1 MYNDKWVAR
10 DSKLSINDG
19 GYVPIIWN
27 KNKFVTQGL
36 LRKLQTLRIIKLIK
50 IKSKKVLDIG
60 CGNGERLL
68 QLAHFS

>member
-27 KNKFVTQGL
+27 KNKFVTRYLGF
-36 LRKLQTLRIIKLIK
+36 RKLQTLRIIKLIK
-50 IKSKKVLDIG
+50 KLNQKSFGYEGKWK
-60 CGNGERLL
+60 R
-68 QLAHFS
+68 

>member
-1 MYNDKWVAR
+1 MGCS

-36 LRKLQTLRIIKLIK
+36 GLRKLQTLRIIKLIK
-50 IKSKKVLDIG
+50 KLNQKKFWI
-60 CGNGERLL
+60 
-68 QLAHFS
+68 